1 MSFERTWSTK
11 EADRKW
17 AQEIADLVNND
28 PRPAVKYKESRPIT
42 DIRDMIL
49 SSTALYPDNVAFYE
63 KDNKGAPYGKTT
75 YREMTEKMNALGTA
89 LVDLGLKD
97 KRIAIIG
104 ANSSRWALSYLA
116 TVCGTGVVVPLDKEL
131 PAETLEEFITQAQVS
146 AVIFDRKYEEM
157 FRSIKEKNTNM
168 LAVLIN
174 MDAAEDSAISLSW
187 NGLVERGRELI
198 AKGDRRF
205 LDAEIDTDVMSVLLF
220 TSGTTGRSK
229 GVMLS
234 QKNLASDIMLAPTIL
249 KVNSYDIFFSVLPVH
264 HTYECT
270 CGFMMPL
277 YKGAAIAYC
286 EGLKY
291 ITKNLEEIKPTM
303 FLGVPA
309 IFEKLYKKIWQN
321 VRKKGKENT
330 LKKVIGINNKTKKV
344 GINIGKIFFKDIL
357 AVFGGRMRIMI
368 CGGAA
373 ISPEVLD
380 GIRDFGINA
389 VQGYG
394 LTECAP
400 LAALNPDTAPVAS
413 SIGIEFPGIKL
424 EVQDVNEEGIGE
436 LCVKGP
442 NVMMG
447 YYQMPEETAEV
458 VQDGWFHTGDLGYI
472 DEQGYAY
479 ITGRKKNVIITKNGE
494 NVYPEEV
501 EYTLNLSPII
511 EESMVY
517 QTEAENKNDTII
529 AASIVLDM
537 EGVEEFYGE
546 DMSDE
551 ELENL
556 VWEVVDKY
564 NAINPVYKQIRK
576 INVRKAELKKNTSK
590 KIIRFAE
597 ENK

>member
-63 KDNKGAPYGKTT
+63 KENKGAPYGKTT

-157 FRSIKEKNTNM
+157 FRNIKEKNTNM

>member
-63 KDNKGAPYGKTT
+63 KEKKGAPYGKTT

-330 LKKVIGINNKTKKV
+330 LKKIIGINNKTKKV

-447 YYQMPEETAEV
+447 YYQMPEETAEA

>member
-63 KDNKGAPYGKTT
+63 KEKKGAPYGKTT

-205 LDAEIDTDVMSVLLF
+205 LNAEIDTDVMSVLLF

-330 LKKVIGINNKTKKV
+330 LKKIIGINNKTKKV

-447 YYQMPEETAEV
+447 YYQMPEETAEA

>member
-63 KDNKGAPYGKTT
+63 KEKKGAPYGKTT

-89 LVDLGLKD
+89 LVELGLKD

-447 YYQMPEETAEV
+447 YYQMPEETAEA

-551 ELENL
+551 ELEKL

>member
-1 MSFERTWSTK
+1 MSFERTWSIK

-63 KDNKGAPYGKTT
+63 KEKKGAPYGKTT

-146 AVIFDRKYEEM
+146 AVIFDRKYEEI

-447 YYQMPEETAEV
+447 YYQMPEETAEA

>member
-63 KDNKGAPYGKTT
+63 KENKGAPYGKTT

-187 NGLVERGRELI
+187 NGLVERGRKLI

-436 LCVKGP
+436 ICVKGP

>member
-63 KDNKGAPYGKTT
+63 KEKKGAPYGKTT

-187 NGLVERGRELI
+187 NGLVERGREFI

>member
-63 KDNKGAPYGKTT
+63 KEKKGAPYGKTT

-146 AVIFDRKYEEM
+146 AVIFDRKYEEI

-447 YYQMPEETAEV
+447 YYQMPEETAEA

>member
-1 MSFERTWSTK
+1 MSIERTWFTK
-11 EADRKW
+11 EEDRKW
-17 AQEIADLVNND
+17 AQDIADQVNND

-49 SSTALYPDNVAFYE
+49 SSTALYPEHVAFYE
-63 KDNKGAPYGKTT
+63 KAKKGQPYGATT

-97 KRIAIIG
+97 KRIAVIG
-104 ANSSRWALSYLA
+104 ANSSKWALSYLA
-116 TVCGTGVVVPLDKEL
+116 VVCGTGVVVPLDKEL
-131 PAETLEEFITQAQVS
+131 PAETLEGFITQAQVS
-146 AVIFDRKYEEM
+146 AVIFDRKYEDM
-157 FRSIKEKNTNM
+157 FRNIKEKNTNM

-174 MDAAEDSAISLSW
+174 MDSAEDSAISLSW
-187 NGLVERGRELI
+187 DCLLEKGRKLLEG
-198 AKGDRRF
+198 GDRRF
-205 LDAEIDTDVMSVLLF
+205 LDAEIDTDIMSVLLF

-234 QKNLASDIMLAPTIL
+234 HKNLASDIMLAPTLL
-249 KVNSYDIFFSVLPVH
+249 KVRSDDIFFSVLPVH

-321 VRKKGKENT
+321 VRKKGKEST
-330 LKKVIGINNKTKKV
+330 LKKVISINNKTKKI
-344 GINIGKIFFKDIL
+344 GINIGKIFFKDIV

-413 SIGIEFPGIKL
+413 SIGTEFPGIKL
-424 EVQDVNEEGIGE
+424 SVQDVNDEGIGE

-447 YYQMPEETAEV
+447 YYQMPEETAEAIR
-458 VQDGWFHTGDLGYI
+458 DGWFHTGDLGYI

-511 EESMVY
+511 EESMIY

-551 ELENL
+551 ELEDL

>member
-63 KDNKGAPYGKTT
+63 KENKGAPYGKTT

-447 YYQMPEETAEV
+447 YYQMPEETAEA

>member
-63 KDNKGAPYGKTT
+63 KENKGAPYGKTT

-400 LAALNPDTAPVAS
+400 LAALNPDTAPVSS

-447 YYQMPEETAEV
+447 YYQMQEETAEA

>member
-63 KDNKGAPYGKTT
+63 KEKKGAPYGKTT
-75 YREMTEKMNALGTA
+75 YREMTEKMNALGAA

-131 PAETLEEFITQAQVS
+131 PAETLEGFITQAQVS

-157 FRSIKEKNTNM
+157 FRNIKEKNTNM

-198 AKGDRRF
+198 
-205 LDAEIDTDVMSVLLF
+205 
-220 TSGTTGRSK
+220 GRSK

-447 YYQMPEETAEV
+447 YYQMPEETAEA

>member
-63 KDNKGAPYGKTT
+63 KENKGAPYGKTT

-205 LDAEIDTDVMSVLLF
+205 LDAEIDTEVMSVLLF

>member
-63 KDNKGAPYGKTT
+63 KENKGAPYGKTT

-157 FRSIKEKNTNM
+157 FRNIKEKNTNM

-447 YYQMPEETAEV
+447 YYQMPEETAEA

>member
-63 KDNKGAPYGKTT
+63 KEKKGAPYGKTT

-131 PAETLEEFITQAQVS
+131 PAETLEGFITQAQVS

-174 MDAAEDSAISLSW
+174 MDATEDSAISLSW

-447 YYQMPEETAEV
+447 YYQMPEETAEA

>member
-63 KDNKGAPYGKTT
+63 KENKGAPYGKTT

-205 LDAEIDTDVMSVLLF
+205 LNAEIDTDVMSVLLF

>member
-63 KDNKGAPYGKTT
+63 KENRGAPYGKTT

-157 FRSIKEKNTNM
+157 FRNIKEKNTNM

-330 LKKVIGINNKTKKV
+330 LKKIIGINNKTKKV

-447 YYQMPEETAEV
+447 YYQMPEETAEA

>member
-63 KDNKGAPYGKTT
+63 KEKKGAPYGKTT

-131 PAETLEEFITQAQVS
+131 PAETLEVFITQAQVS

-187 NGLVERGRELI
+187 KGLVERGRELI

-205 LDAEIDTDVMSVLLF
+205 LNAEIDTDVMSVLLF

-330 LKKVIGINNKTKKV
+330 LKKIIGINNKTKKV

-447 YYQMPEETAEV
+447 YYQMPEETAEA

>member
-1 MSFERTWSTK
+1 MSFERSWPTK
-11 EADRKW
+11 ETDRQW

-63 KDNKGAPYGKTT
+63 KENKGAPYGKTT

-205 LDAEIDTDVMSVLLF
+205 LNAEIDTDVMSVLLF

-447 YYQMPEETAEV
+447 YYQMPEETAEA

-529 AASIVLDM
+529 AASVVLDM

>member
-63 KDNKGAPYGKTT
+63 KENKGAPYGKTT
-75 YREMTEKMNALGTA
+75 YREMTEKMNAMGTA

-447 YYQMPEETAEV
+447 YYQMPEETAEA

>member
-63 KDNKGAPYGKTT
+63 KENKGAPYGKTT

-157 FRSIKEKNTNM
+157 FRNIKEKNTNM

-205 LDAEIDTDVMSVLLF
+205 LNAEIDTDVMSVLLF

-447 YYQMPEETAEV
+447 YYQMPEETAEA

>member
-63 KDNKGAPYGKTT
+63 KEKKGAPYGKTT

-89 LVDLGLKD
+89 LVELGLKD

-447 YYQMPEETAEV
+447 YYQMPEETAEA

>member
-63 KDNKGAPYGKTT
+63 KENKGAPYGKTT

-157 FRSIKEKNTNM
+157 FRNIKEKNTNM

-447 YYQMPEETAEV
+447 YYQRPEETAEV

>member
-63 KDNKGAPYGKTT
+63 KEKKGAPYGKTT

-187 NGLVERGRELI
+187 NGLVERGGELI

-447 YYQMPEETAEV
+447 YYQMPEETAEA

>member
-63 KDNKGAPYGKTT
+63 KEKKGAPYGKTT

-447 YYQMPEETAEV
+447 YYQMPEETAEA

>member
-63 KDNKGAPYGKTT
+63 KEKKGAPYGKTT

-157 FRSIKEKNTNM
+157 FRNIKEKNTNM

-205 LDAEIDTDVMSVLLF
+205 LNAEIDTDVMSVLLF

-447 YYQMPEETAEV
+447 YYQMPEETAEA

>member
-63 KDNKGAPYGKTT
+63 KEKKGAPYSKTT

-157 FRSIKEKNTNM
+157 FRNIKEKNTNM

>member
-63 KDNKGAPYGKTT
+63 KEKKGAPYGKTT

-174 MDAAEDSAISLSW
+174 MYAAEDSAISLSW

-447 YYQMPEETAEV
+447 YYQMPEETAEA

>member
-1 MSFERTWSTK
+1 MTIENLK
-11 EADRKW
+11 EAREQNKRW
-17 AQEIADLVNND
+17 AQEIVDHVNSD
-28 PRPAVKYKESRPIT
+28 PRPVVKYKESRPVT
-42 DIRDMIL
+42 DVRDMIL
-49 SSTALYPDNVAFYE
+49 SSVELYGDNTAFYE
-63 KDNKGAPYGKTT
+63 KKKKGEPYSQTT
-75 YREMTEKMNALGTA
+75 YKKMLEDMNGLGTA
-89 LVDLGLKD
+89 LVDIGLKD
-97 KRIAIIG
+97 KRIAVIG
-104 ANSSRWALSYLA
+104 ANSSKWALSYLA
-116 TVCGTGVVVPLDKEL
+116 VVCGTGIIVPLEKEL
-131 PAETLEEFITQAQVS
+131 PAETLEEFIKQAEVS
-146 AVIFDRKYEEM
+146 AVIFDKKYEEI
-157 FRSIKEKNTNM
+157 FKTIKEKNTNM

-174 MDAAEDSAISLSW
+174 MDADEDSEVSLSW
-187 NGLVERGRELI
+187 NKMTE
-198 AKGDRRF
+198 KGKKLLADGNTEF
-205 LDAEIDTDVMSVLLF
+205 VDADIDTDEMSVILF

-234 QKNLASDIMLAPTIL
+234 QKNLASDIMLAPTVL
-249 KVNSYDIFFSVLPVH
+249 KVYSTDIFFSVLPVH

-270 CGFMMPL
+270 CGFLMPL

-291 ITKNLEEIKPTM
+291 ITKNLEEVKPTL

-321 VRKKGKENT
+321 VRKQGKEKL
-330 LKKVIGINNKTKKV
+330 LKKIIGINNKTKKI
-344 GINIGKIFFKDIL
+344 GIDIGKIFFKDIL
-357 AVFGGRMRIMI
+357 AVFGGRMRMMI

-373 ISPEVLD
+373 INPEVLD
-380 GIRDFGINA
+380 GIRAFGINA

-424 EVQDVNEEGIGE
+424 SVQNVNDEGIGE

-447 YYQMPEETAEV
+447 YYKMPEETAEALAG
-458 VQDGWFHTGDLGYI
+458 GWFHTGDLGYI
-472 DEQGYAY
+472 DEKGYAY

-501 EYTLNLSPII
+501 EYTLNLSPLIA
-511 EESMVY
+511 ESMIF

-529 AASIVLDM
+529 AATIVLDG
-537 EGVEEFYGE
+537 ESIEDLYG
-546 DMSDE
+546 DDISDDKIE
-551 ELENL
+551 ELI
-556 VWEVVDKY
+556 WEVVDGY
-564 NAINPVYKQIRK
+564 NSKNPLYKQIRK
-576 INVRKAELKKNTSK
+576 ISIRKTELKKNTSNK
-590 KIIRFAE
+590 VIRFAE

>member
-63 KDNKGAPYGKTT
+63 KEKKGAPYGKTT

-157 FRSIKEKNTNM
+157 FRSIKEKNTNL

-447 YYQMPEETAEV
+447 YYQMPEETAEA

>member
-63 KDNKGAPYGKTT
+63 KEKKGAPYGKTT

-447 YYQMPEETAEV
+447 YYQMPEETAEA

-494 NVYPEEV
+494 NVYPEED

-551 ELENL
+551 DLENL

>member
-63 KDNKGAPYGKTT
+63 KENKGAPYGKTT

-116 TVCGTGVVVPLDKEL
+116 TVCGTGAVVPLDKEL

-447 YYQMPEETAEV
+447 YYQMPEETAEA

>member
-63 KDNKGAPYGKTT
+63 KEKKGAPYGKTT

-198 AKGDRRF
+198 AKGDRKF

-447 YYQMPEETAEV
+447 YYQMPEETAEA

>member
-63 KDNKGAPYGKTT
+63 KEKKGAPYGKTT
-75 YREMTEKMNALGTA
+75 YREMTKKMNALGTA
-89 LVDLGLKD
+89 LVDLGLMD

-447 YYQMPEETAEV
+447 YYQMPEETAEA

>member
-63 KDNKGAPYGKTT
+63 KEKKGAPYGKTT

-447 YYQMPEETAEV
+447 YYQMPEETAEA

-494 NVYPEEV
+494 NVYPEED

>member
-63 KDNKGAPYGKTT
+63 KENKGAPYGKTT

>member
-63 KDNKGAPYGKTT
+63 KEKKGAPYGKTT

-131 PAETLEEFITQAQVS
+131 PAETLEGFITQAQVS

-330 LKKVIGINNKTKKV
+330 LKKVIGINNKTK
-344 GINIGKIFFKDIL
+344 
-357 AVFGGRMRIMI
+357 R
-368 CGGAA
+368 
-373 ISPEVLD
+373 
-380 GIRDFGINA
+380 
-389 VQGYG
+389 
-394 LTECAP
+394 
-400 LAALNPDTAPVAS
+400 
-413 SIGIEFPGIKL
+413 
-424 EVQDVNEEGIGE
+424 
-436 LCVKGP
+436 
-442 NVMMG
+442 
-447 YYQMPEETAEV
+447 
-458 VQDGWFHTGDLGYI
+458 
-472 DEQGYAY
+472 
-479 ITGRKKNVIITKNGE
+479 
-494 NVYPEEV
+494 
-501 EYTLNLSPII
+501 
-511 EESMVY
+511 
-517 QTEAENKNDTII
+517 
-529 AASIVLDM
+529 
-537 EGVEEFYGE
+537 
-546 DMSDE
+546 
-551 ELENL
+551 
-556 VWEVVDKY
+556 
-564 NAINPVYKQIRK
+564 
-576 INVRKAELKKNTSK
+576 LKRS
-590 KIIRFAE
+590 E
-597 ENK
+597 

>member
-63 KDNKGAPYGKTT
+63 KENKGAPYGKTT

-517 QTEAENKNDTII
+517 QTEAESKNDTII